1 MSPEIWWY
9 VSRASGI
16 VAWMMLTGAV
26 VLGTVLSAR
35 LLLPRRAAWLL
46 DLHRWLGGLAVCF
59 LAAHLVA
66 LLLDSYAEFGLLDV
80 LLPFASEWR
89 PVAVALG
96 VAAFW
101 LLIAVAATSLA
112 AKRLSR
118 KGWRAVHLAS
128 YAVFWLTSVHGALAG
143 TDASQPLYV
152 VTGIVALVAVVFAI
166 TYRVLTRDAGRR
178 ERRPLPLPVD
188 TRV

>member
-59 LAAHLVA
+59 LAAYLVA

-89 PVAVALG
+89 PVAGAWAWPHSGCSSPSRPPPWQRSGCLERG
-96 VAAFW
+96 GE
-101 LLIAVAATSLA
+101 LSILRATRS
-112 AKRLSR
+112 S
-118 KGWRAVHLAS
+118 G
-128 YAVFWLTSVHGALAG
+128 
-143 TDASQPLYV
+143 
-152 VTGIVALVAVVFAI
+152 
-166 TYRVLTRDAGRR
+166 
-178 ERRPLPLPVD
+178 
-188 TRV
+188 